1 MRIDVLK
8 GSKYI
13 VILERD
19 EDEMVRRVL
28 PIKVVD
34 FFKKEKKDEVKN
46 EVKDFLKKSPSN
58 FKIISFFVF
67 NPKILSIF
75 NECINELNQELNIQI
90 KTQILT

>member
-34 FFKKEKKDEVKN
+34 FFKKEKR
-46 EVKDFLKKSPSN
+46 
-58 FKIISFFVF
+58 
-67 NPKILSIF
+67 
-75 NECINELNQELNIQI
+75 
-90 KTQILT
+90 